1 MVLGIVSFS
10 YPRRLTAAEAMAHPF
25 FDEHIKDF
33 GPRTPE
39 AEKPA
44 DAGTCSPPKN
54 NAKQT
59 DCVLYFHYERSIPP
73 SLSGSDLGS

>member
-1 MVLGIVSFS
+1 MFLRGDR
-10 YPRRLTAAEAMAHPF
+10 RRLTAAQAMAHPF

-44 DAGTCSPPKN
+44 DAGTLL
-54 NAKQT
+54 A
-59 DCVLYFHYERSIPP
+59 
-73 SLSGSDLGS
+73 

>member
-1 MVLGIVSFS
+1 MDRLIHDASS
-10 YPRRLTAAEAMAHPF
+10 KPPNRRLTAAEAMAHPF

-44 DAGTCSPPKN
+44 DVGMYAAHWVFVRLLCSSPP
-54 NAKQT
+54 
-59 DCVLYFHYERSIPP
+59 I
-73 SLSGSDLGS
+73 

>member
-1 MVLGIVSFS
+1 
-10 YPRRLTAAEAMAHPF
+10 MAHPF

-44 DAGTCSPPKN
+44 DGGA
-54 NAKQT
+54 
-59 DCVLYFHYERSIPP
+59 CVPYVPGVVWSWKGDGWVHD
-73 SLSGSDLGS
+73 GSVA

>member
-1 MVLGIVSFS
+1 
-10 YPRRLTAAEAMAHPF
+10 MAHPF

-44 DAGTCSPPKN
+44 DAGTWRDVPCE
-54 NAKQT
+54 
-59 DCVLYFHYERSIPP
+59 F
-73 SLSGSDLGS
+73 